1 MRNTLVNFNEENK
14 DYLYYEFYKRNQGKT
29 YNPKKSMLKFIEKT
43 AEITLTEKQKMYFNE
58 FFIKGK
64 TVNQIALELGR
75 DKSTVSRQI
84 SRVKQKLKSLTP
96 LYFN

>member
-1 MRNTLVNFNEENK
+1 MRNTLVNLNNENK

-29 YNPKKSMLKFIEKT
+29 HNPKKSMLKFIKTT
-43 AEITLTEKQKMYFNE
+43 AEITLTEKQKQYFNE
-58 FFIKGK
+58 FFINGK
-64 TVNQIALELGR
+64 TVNEIALEMGR

-84 SRVKQKLKSLTP
+84 SRVKEKLKSLTP

>member
-1 MRNTLVNFNEENK
+1 MRNTLVNFNDENK

-29 YNPKKSMLKFIEKT
+29 HNPKKSMLKFIAKS
-43 AEITLTEKQKMYFNE
+43 ADITLTEKQKMYFNE
-58 FFIKGK
+58 FFINGK
-64 TVNQIALELGR
+64 TVNQIAMEFGR

-84 SRVKQKLKSLTP
+84 TRVKQKLKSLTP